1 MQVEVGC
8 LLLFLF
14 LLIIGHSLI
23 EREQLPVRRA
33 RSGTDPRFFVQLASL
48 LVLNFFLFVFRK
60 FFV

>member
-14 LLIIGHSLI
+14 LLIIGHSLV

-33 RSGTDPRFFVQLASL
+33 RSGTDTRFFVQLASL
-48 LVLNFFLFVFRK
+48 LVLNFFLFVFGK